1 MTFHRTGRRSRRSL
15 MLALAA
21 SITLCTNPITA
32 SAQDLEPTEPAS
44 PGEVAFPT
52 RNLGLGPKLEF
63 RGNSDVVT
71 LTIPVPPGNTP
82 ALLDTTAQ
90 LPTNVARGWIDVT
103 SDGRLLTRVELPA
116 GGDIVPLSIPLTGA
130 KVENDAAVISLGLT
144 LTAVDNICPDDWTLG
159 SVRLHDGVIRY
170 AGTPTLPS
178 VVADYLPPVLER
190 LELYLTEEPTDAE
203 STVTLD
209 LAAGVTARYSGR
221 QVPVD
226 VRELPPNGIPPAAD
240 SPFVRQIVVRE
251 GEETGVEIGT
261 IPDGPPALYVRGDAE
276 TLLDQGRLVNSVLSG
291 FAVGSD
297 VAVGTFDVPPIL
309 APDST
314 TLNDLRVS
322 DLETSGLG
330 IADVHLFLDQA
341 EFGRPV
347 RDVAIDLKGSYTP
360 LPATQGGLITV
371 SAGDVQLDAWAADS
385 SGVIDRMVTV
395 PNSSLGRLTDITV
408 ALRTTGSQEQCGL
421 QQPVTLRI
429 DGDSRVS
436 STVADPPV
444 PAGFPS
450 LPQTLMPQLNV
461 ATAARTLVDVGRAVE
476 LVAGLQSLT
485 TRPLDPTWVSIDDAL
500 ASSAPA
506 LVVAANGVI
515 PDRLQSEL
523 PLVRT
528 EDRRFEVRDATG
540 ESTSLTFGTEVDFA
554 SVQVVRED
562 GRTVLV
568 ATSTDVPEELDR
580 TIDWLSAE
588 PGRWFELE
596 GSVLF
601 TAPDRD
607 PITLIDP
614 RTQDDG
620 VDAASSG
627 TNSTVTA
634 VVVAGVVL
642 LVAGAAGAAVWAL
655 SRRRRPQSR

>member
-1 MTFHRTGRRSRRSL
+1 

-21 SITLCTNPITA
+21 SITLCANPITA

-159 SVRLHDGVIRY
+159 SVRLHDGAIRY

>member
-1 MTFHRTGRRSRRSL
+1 

-21 SITLCTNPITA
+21 SIALCANPITA

-314 TLNDLRVS
+314 TLYDLRVS

>member
-21 SITLCTNPITA
+21 SIALCANPITA

-500 ASSAPA
+500 TSSAPA

-614 RTQDDG
+614 RAQDDG

>member
-21 SITLCTNPITA
+21 SITLCANPITA

-178 VVADYLPPVLER
+178 AVADYLPPVLER
-190 LELYLTEEPTDAE
+190 LELYLTDGPTDAE

-226 VRELPPNGIPPAAD
+226 VRELPSNGIPPAAD

-251 GEETGVEIGT
+251 GEETGVEVGT
-261 IPDGPPALYVRGDAE
+261 IPGGPPALYVRGDAE

>member
-21 SITLCTNPITA
+21 SIALCANPITA

-314 TLNDLRVS
+314 TLYDLRVS

>member
-1 MTFHRTGRRSRRSL
+1 

-21 SITLCTNPITA
+21 SIALCANPITA

-159 SVRLHDGVIRY
+159 SVRLHDGAIRY

>member
-1 MTFHRTGRRSRRSL
+1 MTSHRTGRRSRRSL
-15 MLALAA
+15 MLALAV
-21 SITLCTNPITA
+21 SMTLCANPFTA
-32 SAQDLEPTEPAS
+32 TAQEPEPTGATGPN
-44 PGEVAFPT
+44 EVTFPT
-52 RNLGLGPKLEF
+52 RTLGLGPDIEF
-63 RGNSDVVT
+63 RGNSDIVT
-71 LTIPVPPGNTP
+71 LTVPVPDGNTP
-82 ALLDTTAQ
+82 AFLDTTAQ
-90 LPTNVARGWIDVT
+90 LPTNIARGWIDVT

-116 GGDIVPLSIPLTGA
+116 GGDIVPLSIPLAGA
-130 KVENDAAVISLGLT
+130 KVENDAAVISLGLS
-144 LTAVDNICPDDWTLG
+144 LSAVDNICPQDWTLG
-159 SVRLHDGVIRY
+159 SVRLRDGVVRY

-178 VVADYLPPVLER
+178 VVADFLPPVLER
-190 LELYLTEEPTDAE
+190 LELYLTEGPTDAE
-203 STVTLD
+203 STVALD
-209 LAAGVTARYSGR
+209 LAADVTARYSGR

-251 GEETGVEIGT
+251 GEDTGVELGAV
-261 IPDGPPALYVRGDAE
+261 PDGPPALYVRGDAE
-276 TLLDQGRLVNSVLSG
+276 TLLDQGHLVNSILSG
-291 FAVGSD
+291 LAVGSD
-297 VAVGTFDVPPIL
+297 VAVGAFDVAPVL

-314 TLNDLRVS
+314 TLYDLRVS

-360 LPATQGGLITV
+360 LPAAQGGLITV
-371 SAGDVQLDAWAADS
+371 SAGDVQLDAWAADA
-385 SGVIDRMVTV
+385 SGVIDRVVTV

-408 ALRTTGSQEQCGL
+408 ALRTTGSQQQCGL
-421 QQPVTLRI
+421 QQPVTLSI
-429 DGDSRVS
+429 DGNSRVS

-444 PAGFPS
+444 PVGFPS

-461 ATAARTLVDVGRAVE
+461 ATAGRTLVDVGRAVE

-500 ASSAPA
+500 TSSAPA
-506 LVVAANGVI
+506 LVVAANGVL
-515 PDRLQSEL
+515 PERLQSEL

-528 EDRRFEVRDATG
+528 EDRRFEVRNADG

-554 SVQVVRED
+554 SLQVVRDD

-588 PGRWFELE
+588 PGRWFELD

-607 PITLIDP
+607 PIALVDP
-614 RTQDDG
+614 QTQDRD

-634 VVVAGVVL
+634 VVVAGVAL
-642 LVAGAAGAAVWAL
+642 LVVGAAGAAVWAIT
-655 SRRRRPQSR
+655 RRRRPQSR

>member
-1 MTFHRTGRRSRRSL
+1 

-21 SITLCTNPITA
+21 SIALCANPITA

>member
-1 MTFHRTGRRSRRSL
+1 

>member
-1 MTFHRTGRRSRRSL
+1 

-21 SITLCTNPITA
+21 SIALCANPITA

-500 ASSAPA
+500 TSSAPA

-614 RTQDDG
+614 RAQDDG